1 MDHRTPDPLAI
12 VRFVPGEEAAE
23 KGKSTGEYTSSSSG
37 AEVGPGTPL
46 VGEAVW
52 NPAGRRSVQ
61 LTIVAQDPWVRWPDG
76 QVLTATV
83 PVPSVRAEAGPRTH
97 RFHVINYDP
106 AEGRVAEPVLAYADK
121 RLEDRFVGPLSDAQ
135 LADPALHAQNM
146 YAIAARTL
154 ERFESALGRRVPW
167 GFGSHQLYLV
177 PHAMRE
183 PNAYY
188 SDDDNGLFFGY
199 FDQAKGDRVFTAL
212 SHDIIAHE
220 TSHAILD
227 GLRRGFIEPG
237 LPDQAAF
244 HEALADIVALLSV
257 FAIRDVVEYALDRN
271 RANKRITSDR
281 LQRDSLREGVLFSL
295 AEQMGRAVS
304 GRERSLRHSIVE
316 IEPITGW
323 TDDPAWDEPHDRGE
337 ILVAAVSNALL
348 EIWYRRLKPLT
359 DNSVDVDRERA
370 AEEGAKAADHLLTMV
385 IRAIDYTPPGEFEFA
400 DFLDALLTSDNEVA
414 PDDRY
419 DYRGALTDAFAA
431 FGIEPPQQ
439 RIVNLATA
447 AAPLYD
453 HFNYDA
459 LKSQPEEIFRFLWEN
474 AELFTL
480 NTQYYTKVDSVQPS
494 VRVGIDGFIVREV
507 VVTYSQLLEA
517 SVEEMKQVARQN
529 SGTGKFVPPP
539 GMESNTPIQ
548 IRGCGMV
555 IFDQFGRPK
564 YHQQKPLF
572 DWDRQS
578 RRLAYLVR
586 NGRSDTTGRFGFS
599 TGSALGQR
607 FAEAHRPDPYR
618 AERW

>member
-1 MDHRTPDPLAI
+1 MAEIPTDPLAM
-12 VRFVPGEEAAE
+12 VRFVPGESAPARRRKRDGGSKPDAAAA
-23 KGKSTGEYTSSSSG
+23 S
-37 AEVGPGTPL
+37 PL
-46 VGEAVW
+46 AGEAVW
-52 NPAGRRSVQ
+52 NPGGRRTVP
-61 LTIVAQDPWVRWPDG
+61 LTIVAQDPWVRWPGG

-83 PVPSVRAEAGPRTH
+83 PVPSVRAEPGPRTH
-97 RFHVINYDP
+97 RFHVVNYDP
-106 AEGRVAEPVLAYADK
+106 EAGRVRAPALKYADK
-121 RLEDRFVGPLSDAQ
+121 RLEDRFAGRLSKVE

-188 SDDDNGLFFGY
+188 SDHDNGLFFGY
-199 FDQAKGDRVFTAL
+199 FDGPKKERVFTAL
-212 SHDIIAHE
+212 SHDIVAHE

-257 FAIRDVVEYALDRN
+257 FAIRDVVEYALDSN
-271 RANKRITSDR
+271 RASQRIPSDR
-281 LQRDSLREGVLFSL
+281 LQRDALRESVLFSL
-295 AEQMGRAVS
+295 AEQMGRAIT
-304 GRERSLRHSIVE
+304 GREQSLRNSIRL
-316 IEPITGW
+316 EPVTGW
-323 TDDPAWDEPHDRGE
+323 ADDPEWDEPHDRGE
-337 ILVAAVSNALL
+337 ILVAAVSRALL
-348 EIWYRRLKPLT
+348 EIWHRRMQPMISSS
-359 DNSVDVDRERA
+359 DDVDRQRA

-400 DFLDALLTSDNEVA
+400 DFLDALLTSDNEMA

-419 DYRGALTDAFAA
+419 DYRGALIEA
-431 FGIEPPQQ
+431 FGAYGIALPEE

-447 AAPLYD
+447 ASPLYD

-459 LKSQPEEIFRFLWEN
+459 LKSQPDEIFRFLWEN
-474 AELFTL
+474 AELFGLPTA
-480 NTQYYTKVDSVQPS
+480 YYTSVDDVQPS

-507 VVTYSQLLEA
+507 VVTYSQE
-517 SVEEMKQVARQN
+517 VETSAREMAAVARDN
-529 SGTGKFVPPP
+529 PGTGRLVLPA
-539 GMESNTPIQ
+539 GLDAETPVQ

-564 YHQQKPLF
+564 YHQRKALF
-572 DWDRQS
+572 DWERQS
-578 RRLAYLVR
+578 RRLNYLVR
-586 NGRSDTTGRFGFS
+586 NGRSDGIGRFGFS
-599 TGSALGQR
+599 PGTPLGQR

-618 AERW
+618 RERW